1 MILATPERFYTRK
14 ELAAM
19 FPSPKTGRALTASA
33 VKRWQTRGVCGV
45 KLTVCRVG
53 GLVLIRGSDF
63 ERWRAAVERAR
74 GLRAQ
79 PPPSVPRERSAAR
92 REAIG
97 RAILAKL
104 PGRG

>member
-1 MILATPERFYTRK
+1 MIATPERFYTRK

-19 FPSPKTGRALTASA
+19 FPSPKTGRSLSATA

-45 KLTVCRVG
+45 KLTAVRVG

-63 ERWRAAVERAR
+63 ERWLAAVERAR
-74 GLRAQ
+74 ALRAQ
-79 PPPSVPRERSAAR
+79 PPPKVPRERSQAR

-97 RAILAKL
+97 RALLAKL